1 LALRHLKSSAKTERY
16 VAFGHNPEEDIRIS
30 IADGKSRIR
39 TSRVEGGGAAES
51 SRSRSTDLIDG
62 MKKRLDLAQEAW
74 NKSMARFQLRMGVFG
89 ASTQDEFGPA
99 FRHVVGLFR
108 GDLNLS
114 LDTNPMDELKALFN
128 SHPYEIEFYIP
139 QITIFFLYGSFGHSE
154 TFQAF
159 MFDMC
164 SRSPIIAHK
173 IRWFIQSFSLTGA
186 GIGDSGLQ
194 ALQQFVT
201 KVEAGGAQSASY
213 LLSVPGAHPALTA
226 GSAGIKPP
234 VGGMPSSPGM
244 STVFSSRSSSGN
256 RSLSVDRADS
266 SRLRT
271 SLVPPLIP
279 RGLADYPLSKTIEFV
294 TMPPG
299 GLARV
304 NAFKPTVSFWEDLVL
319 ISRELCPL
327 PKEDRLVELRKKLAI
342 LNSAYLP
349 SACVFAPVGHLQHR
363 IWRIHVEESFAFST
377 KERAPLFLC
386 LEVVDYDT
394 TQR

>member
-1 LALRHLKSSAKTERY
+1 
-16 VAFGHNPEEDIRIS
+16 
-30 IADGKSRIR
+30 
-39 TSRVEGGGAAES
+39 
-51 SRSRSTDLIDG
+51 
-62 MKKRLDLAQEAW
+62 
-74 NKSMARFQLRMGVFG
+74 MGVFG
-89 ASTQDEFGPA
+89 VSTQDEFGPA

-114 LDTNPMDELKALFN
+114 LGTNPMDELKALFN
-128 SHPYEIEFYIP
+128 THPYEIEFYIP

-154 TFQAF
+154 AFKAF
-159 MFDMC
+159 MVDMC

-194 ALQQFVT
+194 ALQQFVA
-201 KVEAGGAQSASY
+201 KVETGGAQSASF
-213 LLSVPGAHPALTA
+213 LLSVPGAHPALA
-226 GSAGIKPP
+226 LSSKAV
-234 VGGMPSSPGM
+234 VGGIPSSPGM
-244 STVFSSRSSSGN
+244 STVISSRSSSGN
-256 RSLSVDRADS
+256 RSLSADRADIS
-266 SRLRT
+266 KLRAA
-271 SLVPPLIP
+271 LMPPLVP
-279 RGLADYPLSKTIEFV
+279 RGLADYPLSKTIEFI

-299 GLARV
+299 GLALV
-304 NAFKPTVSFWEDLVL
+304 DAFKSTVSFWEDLVL

-342 LNSAYLP
+342 LNSSCLP

-394 TQR
+394 ALRYITLPFHNCVHIAS